1 MRDGMNVAPT
11 DGASGEQREPR
22 LRRQRWH
29 DPLQL
34 IQDEAPAR
42 VGRIVLGCVC
52 GLVLLLIVWALVG
65 QLDIVASA
73 EGKLVPQTLVKVVQ
87 PAESGVVKELLV
99 GEGDLVRPGQ
109 VLARLDATL
118 AAAEG
123 RGLASDLAMQEL
135 QVRRIDAEL
144 GGGVMARRAGDDGGL
159 YAVVEAQ
166 FRAHSRVY
174 QDSVAQEEAQL
185 ARLRHERGAAEEN
198 LLKLEQVLPTYNRIA
213 GAYAKLEKEG
223 FMGSLAATEKERD
236 AIEKARDLDAQRK
249 AVAGLNAG
257 IGAQEKKVNQ
267 LHSSYRSDLQRE
279 RAEIAARID
288 QLRPNLAKTA
298 YRTGLM
304 ELRAPQAGVIKDL
317 ATTTVGAVVQPGAV
331 VMTLVPRDEALYA
344 DVSVKNED
352 VGFTRVG
359 QKVQVKLAT
368 YPFQRYG
375 MLTGEIVRLS
385 LDATDNG
392 SNIRSSVQPGVSVQA
407 NEGQGGASA
416 ATMYKA
422 RIRLPQQLRA
432 PDGTLLPLAA
442 GMQVVAEIHQGR
454 RTVMEYLLSPVK
466 KAVGEAARER

>member
-1 MRDGMNVAPT
+1 MRDGIKDALPS
-11 DGASGEQREPR
+11 DAAGEDQVPR
-22 LRRQRWH
+22 ARRQRWH

-42 VGRIVLGCVC
+42 IGRLVLRVVC
-52 GLVLLLIVWALVG
+52 GLLLLLLVWALFG
-65 QLDIVASA
+65 KLDIVASA

-99 GEGDLVRPGQ
+99 AEGDVVSPGQ
-109 VLARLDATL
+109 VLARLDTTL
-118 AAAEG
+118 AAAEA
-123 RGLASDLAMQEL
+123 RGLASDLAMQEAQL
-135 QVRRIDAEL
+135 RRVDAEL
-144 GGGVMARRAGDDGGL
+144 ADNAMDRRHDDDPAL
-159 YAVVEAQ
+159 HAAVEAQ
-166 FRAHSRVY
+166 FRAHVRAY
-174 QDSVAQEEAQL
+174 QDAAAQEEGQL
-185 ARLRHERGAAEEN
+185 VRLRHERGAAEET
-198 LLKLEQVLPTYNRIA
+198 LHKLEQTLPTYNRIA

-223 FMGSLAATEKERD
+223 FMGSLVATEKERD

-249 AVAGLNAG
+249 AIAGLNAG
-257 IGAQEKKVNQ
+257 IGAQENKVSQ
-267 LHSSYRSDLQRE
+267 LRSSYRSDLQRE

-331 VMTLVPRDEALYA
+331 VMTLVPRDESLFA

-359 QKVQVKLAT
+359 QSVQVKLAA
-368 YPFQRYG
+368 YPFQQYG
-375 MLTGEIVRLS
+375 MLTGEVVRLS

-407 NEGQGGASA
+407 SEGQSGANT
-416 ATMYKA
+416 ATMYRA
-422 RIRLPQQLRA
+422 RIRLAQHLRA
-432 PDGTLLPLAA
+432 PDGAMLPLVA
-442 GMQVVAEIHQGR
+442 GMQVIAEIHQGR
-454 RTVMEYLLSPVK
+454 RTVMEYLLDPVK
-466 KAVGEAARER
+466 KVTSEAGRER

>member
-1 MRDGMNVAPT
+1 MRDGMNVAPAG
-11 DGASGEQREPR
+11 GASGGQRAPQ

-29 DPLQL
+29 DPLRL

-42 VGRIVLGCVC
+42 VGRVVLYCVC
-52 GLVLLLIVWALVG
+52 GLVLLLIVWALFG

-109 VLARLDATL
+109 VLARLDTTL

-123 RGLASDLAMQEL
+123 RGLTSDLAMQEL

-144 GGGVMARRAGDDGGL
+144 GGGAMARRAGDDGGL

-166 FRAHSRVY
+166 FRAHGRVY

-185 ARLRHERGAAEEN
+185 TRLRHERGAAEEN
-198 LLKLEQVLPTYNRIA
+198 LHKLEQTLPTYNRIA

-257 IGAQEKKVNQ
+257 IGAQEKKLNQ

-375 MLTGEIVRLS
+375 MLSGEVVRLS

-407 NEGQGGASA
+407 NEGQGGANA

-432 PDGTLLPLAA
+432 PDGTMLPLAA

-454 RTVMEYLLSPVK
+454 RTVMEYLLDPVK